1 MAGGCTGQESET
13 HPTFPQCRLPALP
26 LPKAATAHRPEGLS
40 GAAAATRPPTQ
51 PFSGAHP
58 GRTPIRAPASALHGC
73 GPQCGAHPAAPPPG
87 EALALGLWVWA
98 GAGLVAPQ
106 PATLAG
112 GPGSS
117 GTSSGLPL
125 VSPHLSAHG
134 RLSLQGTVVFNTHV
148 PALGRYAFLLHSYQP
163 AHPTFPVEVLINGGR
178 VWQGEWLW
186 PAVGDSSW

>member
-1 MAGGCTGQESET
+1 M
-13 HPTFPQCRLPALP
+13 LP
-26 LPKAATAHRPEGLS
+26 LPPGLPLSHSQELTPGAPPSGPQPRPSTAVDPNVEPTLLRHPQVRPRPWGCGCGL
-40 GAAAATRPPTQ
+40 GRNWRPPNQ
-51 PFSGAHP
+51 PP
-58 GRTPIRAPASALHGC
+58 
-73 GPQCGAHPAAPPPG
+73 
-87 EALALGLWVWA
+87 W
-98 GAGLVAPQ
+98 
-106 PATLAG
+106 AG

-186 PAVGDSSW
+186 PAIGDSSW